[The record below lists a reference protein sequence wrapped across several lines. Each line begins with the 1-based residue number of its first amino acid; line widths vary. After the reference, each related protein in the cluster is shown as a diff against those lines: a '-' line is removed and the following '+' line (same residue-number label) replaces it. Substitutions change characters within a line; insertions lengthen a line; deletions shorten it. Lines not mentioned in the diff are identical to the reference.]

1 VLYFYYILFC
11 NLFLTFFFFFKKQ
24 KKNKNK
30 IMDVEA
36 RRKFCGLLMF
46 DVPTISSKSST
57 SRNNDIIINN
67 MPMREIDPSSLNN
80 FSYESSHS
88 LDHQFVM
95 QDGMG
100 DFSTSTRALAAGAAA
115 GGNQDDDSSNV
126 VDGDNNGNSKS
137 QPQKRTPR
145 PPNAFILYR
154 RAKQPAIIASQR
166 NLTNAEVSRTISD
179 MWRKEP
185 EEIRLEWERYADRK
199 KLEHMQTYP
208 NYVYRPNKNKSK
220 VDKRRQQR
228 RQTASKESSSSSNSP
243 IENKSTNS
251 GPVRRKSSKNANV
264 KPPTKLDMS
273 MNNGMTGYNVQ
284 QSINQQSSLLPSPEI
299 PLLTTH
305 FTEQPN
311 EFVNS
316 QSQLTPVTPLTPH
329 TPLTPISTPEQ
340 MQRDHDFK
348 IQNNLL
354 RLVPVEELTYQQQ
367 QHHQGNF
374 SFQPISGLTPYHN
387 NHTQTVDPLEFFVP
401 DVAQQQQQ
409 MFAEIML
416 HHEHHH
422 ITPTATVPSSNSASI
437 PASTIPYF
445 NGTSTAAHTF
455 TDMLGFELN
464 FLGSSVNHQ
473 NGNGL
478 EVSADQYLQ

>member
-1 VLYFYYILFC
+1 M
-11 NLFLTFFFFFKKQ
+11 N
-24 KKNKNK
+24 
-30 IMDVEA
+30 D
-36 RRKFCGLLMF
+36 GL
-46 DVPTISSKSST
+46 
-57 SRNNDIIINN
+57 
-67 MPMREIDPSSLNN
+67 
-80 FSYESSHS
+80 
-88 LDHQFVM
+88 
-95 QDGMG
+95 G
-100 DFSTSTRALAAGAAA
+100 DFSTSTQALAAGAAA
-115 GGNQDDDSSNV
+115 GGNQDDLDPSNV
-126 VDGDNNGNSKS
+126 VDESS
-137 QPQKRTPR
+137 RTQPPKRTPR

-228 RQTASKESSSSSNSP
+228 RHSKESTNSSNNNNSV
-243 IENKSTNS
+243 ENKSTNP
-251 GPVRRKSSKNANV
+251 GPVRRKSTKNANV
-264 KPPTKLDMS
+264 KPPTKLDL
-273 MNNGMTGYNVQ
+273 NGMAGFNVQ
-284 QSINQQSSLLPSPEI
+284 QSSTNSNSTSTSPYTTILPSPEI
-299 PLLTTH
+299 PLLTPH
-305 FTEQPN
+305 FTENPD
-311 EFVNS
+311 EFVSS
-316 QSQLTPVTPLTPH
+316 QSPLTPH

-340 MQRDHDFK
+340 MQHDFK

-367 QHHQGNF
+367 QQQHHHHQGQF
-374 SFQPISGLTPYHN
+374 SFQSIQSIPGLTSYHN
-387 NHTQTVDPLEFFVP
+387 TPTQTVDPLEFFVP

-409 MFAEIML
+409 MIAEMML
-416 HHEHHH
+416 HHEQHHH

-437 PASTIPYF
+437 HPASTVQYYS
-445 NGTSTAAHTF
+445 NGTNTVALTGNHSF

-478 EVSADQYLQ
+478 EVPDQYLQ

>member
-1 VLYFYYILFC
+1 
-11 NLFLTFFFFFKKQ
+11 
-24 KKNKNK
+24 
-30 IMDVEA
+30 MDVEA

-57 SRNNDIIINN
+57 SRNNDINIINN
-67 MPMREIDPSSLNN
+67 MPMRDVDPSSLNN
-80 FSYESSHS
+80 FSYESSH

-95 QDGMG
+95 HDGFG
-100 DFSTSTRALAAGAAA
+100 DFSTSNRALAAGAAA

-126 VDGDNNGNSKS
+126 VDGDNGNSKA

-228 RQTASKESSSSSNSP
+228 RQTASKDSSNSP
-243 IENKSTNS
+243 NGSVDSKSTNS
-251 GPVRRKSSKNANV
+251 GPVRRKSTKNNSIV
-264 KPPTKLDMS
+264 KPTKLDT
-273 MNNGMTGYNVQ
+273 NGMAGYNVQ
-284 QSINQQSSLLPSPEI
+284 QSINQQSSANSNSSYSTLLPSPEI

-305 FTEQPN
+305 FTDQPE
-311 EFVNS
+311 EFVSS

-340 MQRDHDFK
+340 IQRDHDFK

-354 RLVPVEELTYQQQ
+354 RLVPVEELNYHHQQ
-367 QHHQGNF
+367 HQGNAPQF
-374 SFQPISGLTPYHN
+374 SFQPIHGLTSYHN
-387 NHTQTVDPLEFFVP
+387 NPNQTVDPLEFFVP

-416 HHEHHH
+416 HHDQHHH

-464 FLGSSVNHQ
+464 FLGSSVNNQ

-478 EVSADQYLQ
+478 EVHSDQYLH